1 MNVVMTEI
9 VLKFSTSG
17 IKGNFIQVHFRERDF
32 FPSDSFTLAYNEN
45 KIKLNLNK
53 AHRIVSKDLFRILQP
68 NVSEKIIIKKDS
80 DYNYTVISNE

>member
-1 MNVVMTEI
+1 MNVTMTEI

-17 IKGNFIQVHFRERDF
+17 IKGNFIQILFRERDF

-68 NVSEKIIIKKDS
+68 NVDEKIIIKKDS
-80 DYNYTVISNE
+80 DSNYTILLNE

>member
-1 MNVVMTEI
+1 LNQKI
-9 VLKFSTSG
+9 FKFSTSG
-17 IKGNFIQVHFRERDF
+17 IKGSFIQVLFRERDF

-68 NVSEKIIIKKDS
+68 NVGEEIIIKKDAE
-80 DYNYTVISNE
+80 YNYTVISNE

>member
-1 MNVVMTEI
+1 MNQKI
-9 VLKFSTSG
+9 FKFSTSG

-68 NVSEKIIIKKDS
+68 NVGEKIIIKKDS
-80 DYNYTVISNE
+80 DYNYTVLSNE